1 MQPKTKKYILDIESA
16 IFEIEELV
24 ALCEKNYVKFEKNPL
39 AIRSLERLLE
49 IIGEA
54 TRKALDSN
62 TSLVITNSQRMIS
75 LRNRLAHAY
84 DSIQPSIIWSI
95 ALKDVPK
102 IKAELEQL
110 KQN

>member
-1 MQPKTKKYILDIESA
+1 MQPKAKKYVLDIEGA
-16 IFEIEELV
+16 IVEIENLLAV
-24 ALCEKNYVKFEKNPL
+24 CENNYIKFEKNPL

-54 TRKALDSN
+54 TKKAIDVDS
-62 TSLVITNSQRMIS
+62 SLHIPHSTRIIS

-84 DSIQPSIIWSI
+84 DSIQLSIIWSI

-102 IKAELEQL
+102 LKAELENL
-110 KQN
+110 K

>member
-16 IFEIEELV
+16 IAEIEYLV
-24 ALCEKNYVKFEKNPL
+24 LLCEKKYVKFENNPL

-54 TRKALDSN
+54 TKKALDSK
-62 TSLVITNSQRMIS
+62 TSLVIANSQRIIS
-75 LRNRLAHAY
+75 MRNRLAHAY
-84 DSIQPSIIWSI
+84 DSIQLSIIWSI
-95 ALKDVPK
+95 AIKDIPKLKE
-102 IKAELEQL
+102 ELEQL

>member
-1 MQPKTKKYILDIESA
+1 MQPKTKKYVLDIESA
-16 IFEIEELV
+16 IDEIEDLV
-24 ALCEKNYVKFEKNPL
+24 ALCEKQYVKFENNPL

-54 TRKALDSN
+54 TKKALESN
-62 TSLVITNSQRMIS
+62 TSLVIANSQRIIS

-84 DSIQPSIIWSI
+84 DSIQLSVLWSI

-102 IKAELEQL
+102 LKEELERL
-110 KQN
+110 K

>member
-16 IFEIEELV
+16 IAEIENLLI
-24 ALCEKNYVKFEKNPL
+24 LCEKQYVKFENNPL

-54 TRKALDSN
+54 TKKALDSN
-62 TSLVITNSQRMIS
+62 TSLLIANSQRIIS

-102 IKAELEQL
+102 LKAELKRL